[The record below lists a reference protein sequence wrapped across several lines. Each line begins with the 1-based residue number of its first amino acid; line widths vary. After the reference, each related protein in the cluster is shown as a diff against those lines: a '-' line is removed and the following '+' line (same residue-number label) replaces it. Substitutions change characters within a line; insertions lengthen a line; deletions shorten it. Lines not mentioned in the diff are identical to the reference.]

1 MIRYDLTCDKG
12 HAFDSWF
19 ASAAA
24 YDRLAVAGHVA
35 CPDCGSVQ
43 VSKALMAPAVTRGT
57 GRALTAPRDPREE
70 ALAELRRQ
78 VEENSDY
85 VGLTFAQQ
93 ARDMH
98 EGRIPERAIHGE
110 AKIEDARKLLEDGI
124 PVAPLPFVPARKT
137 N

>member
-24 YDRLAVAGHVA
+24 YDRLAAGGHVA
-35 CPDCGSVQ
+35 CPDCGSVA
-43 VSKALMAPAVTRGT
+43 VTKALMAPAVARKD
-57 GRALTAPRDPREE
+57 RALTAPRDPREQ
-70 ALAELRRQ
+70 ALADLRRQ

-110 AKIEDARKLLEDGI
+110 AKLEDARKLLEDGI
-124 PVAPLPFVPARKT
+124 PVAPLPFVPARKA